1 MVCHIECHP
10 WRVFVDGASS
20 SMGSGAEIVIIT
32 PEGVW
37 LEHSFRLGFKA
48 SNNETE
54 YKALLIG
61 MRTVLDMGAQDV
73 EVYLYSQLVVSQVQ
87 GRFEAKDSWM
97 KQYLQVVKQVMN
109 KFRTVGVAQI
119 PWGRIDMPI
128 L

>member
-1 MVCHIECHP
+1 M
-10 WRVFVDGASS
+10 DGASS
-20 SMGSGAEIVIIT
+20 SIGASAEIVIIT
-32 PEGVW
+32 LEGVW

-54 YKALLIG
+54 YEALLIG

-97 KQYLQVVKQVMN
+97 KQYLQVVKQVVN

-119 PWGRIDMPI
+119 PRGRIDMPI